1 MIGLVE
7 CGVKEDAVL
16 ADLQPQARR
25 RPRFRPSGRRPPGSH
40 AVLQL
45 QVPGEAHLNLRE
57 QLHLLAAL
65 QWGTKDVSEFRPDHH
80 DGSMISA
87 F

>member
-1 MIGLVE
+1 MWASVIGLVE

-25 RPRFRPSGRRPPGSH
+25 RPRRPRFRPSGRRLPGFH

-45 QVPGEAHLNLRE
+45 QVLGEAHLNLRKE
-57 QLHLLAAL
+57 LHLLVAL
-65 QWGTKDVSEFRPDHH
+65 Q
-80 DGSMISA
+80 
-87 F
+87 

>member
-1 MIGLVE
+1 MWASVIGLVE

-25 RPRFRPSGRRPPGSH
+25 RPRFRPSGRRLPGFH

-45 QVPGEAHLNLRE
+45 QVLGEAHLNLRKE
-57 QLHLLAAL
+57 LHLLVAL
-65 QWGTKDVSEFRPDHH
+65 Q
-80 DGSMISA
+80 
-87 F
+87 

>member
-1 MIGLVE
+1 MWASVIGLVE

-25 RPRFRPSGRRPPGSH
+25 RPCFWPSGHRLPGFH

-45 QVPGEAHLNLRE
+45 QVLGEAHFNLRKE
-57 QLHLLAAL
+57 LHLLVAL
-65 QWGTKDVSEFRPDHH
+65 Q
-80 DGSMISA
+80 
-87 F
+87 